1 MSRTDAEHAMLWRLH
16 DAMVFAEGGCAFCGD
31 QDEFS
36 PDVEAFELT
45 GKLICSVCWEAE
57 CEANDPHP

>member
-1 MSRTDAEHAMLWRLH
+1 MSAMLWRFM
-16 DAMVFAEGGCAFCGD
+16 DAVHPANPSSGGCAFCGD

-57 CEANDPHP
+57 CEANDHHP